1 MNIHNCHDSLNE
13 KCINHKYIIKM
24 GPKREITKATL
35 KFNYQRNF
43 MFPCN

>member
-24 GPKREITKATL
+24 GPERDRQSNSKIQLSTQL
-35 KFNYQRNF
+35 YVS
-43 MFPCN
+43 M